1 MFQIFKSVLLLSC
14 VGAALTSVLLLAKP
28 LTSKH
33 FSSSWQYYIW
43 LIVLVSM
50 ILPVRFS
57 KKHVNV
63 DLSQEKTMYTAE
75 PQTGAVSEPLPEVDI
90 PDGVAVP
97 VAEIEEIGFDF
108 SVYDAVPIIWLL
120 GTAVFMVCALIS
132 YWRFLFAKRKCSV
145 ITEGCEE
152 FYRIKDKLGIKH
164 RIVLKRSDDVSAPM
178 LTGVFK
184 PVIYIPENKIGN
196 GELEMIFMHELTH
209 YKRRDLWY
217 KWFSLIVNA
226 LHWFNPF
233 VYIAVKSINE
243 ACELSCDERV
253 TKDMT
258 DGEKKTYMNTIV
270 GLIKKGDKKN
280 V

>member
-1 MFQIFKSVLLLSC
+1 MFQIFKSALLLSC
-14 VGAALTSVLLLAKP
+14 VGAALTAVLLLAKP
-28 LTSKH
+28 FTSKR

-50 ILPVRFS
+50 ILPVRFA
-57 KKHVNV
+57 KKPVNV
-63 DLSQEKTMYTAE
+63 DLSQEKTLYTAE
-75 PQTGAVSEPLPEVDI
+75 PQIGAVSEPLPQVDI
-90 PDGVAVP
+90 PDGVEVP
-97 VAEIEEIGFDF
+97 VAEIEEQGFSF
-108 SVYDAVPIIWLL
+108 SVYDVIPIIWLL
-120 GTAVFMVCALIS
+120 GAAVFMMCALIS
-132 YWRFLFAKRKCSV
+132 YWRFLFAKHKCSV

-152 FYRIKDKLGIKH
+152 FYRIKDKLGIKR

-184 PVIYIPENKIGN
+184 PVIYIPENKIGS

-233 VYIAVKSINE
+233 VYIAVKNINE

-253 TKDMT
+253 TRDMT
-258 DGEKKTYMNTIV
+258 DGEKRVYMNTIV

>member
-1 MFQIFKSVLLLSC
+1 MFQIFKSALLLSC

-152 FYRIKDKLGIKH
+152 FYHIKDKLGIKH